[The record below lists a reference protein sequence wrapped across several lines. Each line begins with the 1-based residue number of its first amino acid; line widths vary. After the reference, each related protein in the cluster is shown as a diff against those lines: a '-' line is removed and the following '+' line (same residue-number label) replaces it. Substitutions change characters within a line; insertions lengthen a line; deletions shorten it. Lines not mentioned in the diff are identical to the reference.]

1 MSIFDLFWIFLMIS
15 AMALYHQPAQ
25 KRPSVS
31 YVPTPY
37 RPPERRGTRP

>member
-1 MSIFDLFWIFLMIS
+1 MSIFDLFWIFFIIG
-15 AMALYHQPAQ
+15 A
-25 KRPSVS
+25 RPSVS